1 MATRP
6 TPPPGTPDPSRD
18 GSDASLG
25 ELLSRLTSDLS
36 RLLRQ
41 EVELAKT
48 EVRLEARKAA
58 KAGGMLGAGAL
69 AGYLALLLLSF
80 AAAWGL
86 AEVMPAALGFAIVG
100 VLYAI
105 VAALL
110 LATGRRRM
118 QDVEPVPQQTVETVK
133 EDAQWAKDRTS

>member
-6 TPPPGTPDPSRD
+6 TPPPGAPEPGRD

-25 ELLSRLTSDLS
+25 QLLSRLSDDLS

-41 EVELAKT
+41 EVELAKS
-48 EVRLEARKAA
+48 EVRLEAKKAA

-69 AGYLALLLLSF
+69 AAYLALLLVSF

-86 AEVMPAALGFAIVG
+86 AELMPAGLGFLIVG
-100 VLYAI
+100 IVYAI
-105 VAALL
+105 VAAVLL
-110 LATGRRRM
+110 TAGRSRM

-133 EDAQWAKDRTS
+133 EDARWAKDRTS